1 MGRGKTGRSAAARI
15 KISSPQAVRAQ
26 SSRATLNVIL
36 QSDDVGH
43 RLTQTTS
50 RAQVVD
56 DLPDLMEVDDD
67 DDDDTP
73 TFPDVDGDDT
83 FEGPRPTTPEDP
95 QVKRNPVSS
104 YH

>member
-15 KISSPQAVRAQ
+15 KISSPQTVRAQ

-67 DDDDTP
+67 DDDTP

>member
-1 MGRGKTGRSAAARI
+1 MGRGKIGWSAAARI

-26 SSRATLNVIL
+26 SSTETLNVIL
-36 QSDDVGH
+36 QSDDIGH

-50 RAQVVD
+50 HAQVVD
-56 DLPDLMEVDDD
+56 DLPDLVEV